1 MLIKHSKFKNTGIL
15 FELLVRQITTDTL
28 SGKNSEALNILKKYF
43 SKTELGREYKLYE
56 SLIKR
61 TNLTEGKANMVIN
74 TVLENSKQLNKTAL
88 KKQKYNL
95 IKEIKNY
102 YNLEEF
108 FKTKLPNYKTQA
120 AIYTLIESQNNNTE
134 NIIEN
139 KLVILEH
146 LTLSNTKKEANTN
159 TTIEELANE
168 DKDTRIL
175 TYKIL
180 LEKFNSKYIDFSSDK
195 KNILK
200 EFINIVD
207 NSTKLKEFYNIKI
220 NEMKL
225 ELVLLNKKTKNKV
238 TKIKLN
244 ETLNFLV
251 TLGKNDKINN
261 DNIVNLL
268 QYLYSMIGKPNININ
283 SSFFKKVSGD
293 YCYLYDLINA
303 NLNISF

>member
-28 SGKNSEALNILKKYF
+28 SGRNSEALNILKKYF
-43 SKTELGREYKLYE
+43 SKTELGREYKMYE

-61 TNLTEGKANMVIN
+61 TNLTEGKANMIIN

-95 IKEIKNY
+95 IKEIKNH

-108 FKTKLPNYKTQA
+108 FKTKLPNYKAQA
-120 AIYTLIESQNNNTE
+120 AIYTLIESQNINISTE

-146 LTLSNTKKEANTN
+146 LTLSNTKKEINTN
-159 TTIEELANE
+159 TNTLIEDLANE

-180 LEKFNSKYIDFSSDK
+180 LEKFNSKYIDFSSNK
-195 KNILK
+195 KSILK
-200 EFINIVD
+200 EFINVVD
-207 NSTKLKEFYNIKI
+207 NPTKLKEFYNIKI
-220 NEMKL
+220 NEMKS
-225 ELVLLNKKTKNKV
+225 ELISLNKKTKNEV
-238 TKIKLN
+238 IKIKLN
-244 ETLNFLV
+244 ETLNFLI

-268 QYLYSMIGKPNININ
+268 QYCDLIEEL
-283 SSFFKKVSGD
+283 KKVNGK
-293 YCYLYDLINA
+293 
-303 NLNISF
+303 

>member
-28 SGKNSEALNILKKYF
+28 SGRNSEALNILKKYF
-43 SKTELGREYKLYE
+43 SKTELGREYKIYE

-61 TNLTEGKANMVIN
+61 TNLTEGKANMIIN

-95 IKEIKNY
+95 IKEIKNH

-108 FKTKLPNYKTQA
+108 FKTKLPNYKVQA
-120 AIYTLIESQNNNTE
+120 AIYTLIESQNINIPTE

-146 LTLSNTKKEANTN
+146 LTLSNTKKEINTN
-159 TTIEELANE
+159 TNTLIEDLANE

-180 LEKFNSKYIDFSSDK
+180 LEKFNSKYIDFSSNK
-195 KNILK
+195 KSILK
-200 EFINIVD
+200 EFINVVD
-207 NSTKLKEFYNIKI
+207 NPTKLKEFYNIKI
-220 NEMKL
+220 NEMKS
-225 ELVLLNKKTKNKV
+225 ELISLNKKTKNEV
-238 TKIKLN
+238 IKIKLN
-244 ETLNFLV
+244 ETLNFLI

-268 QYLYSMIGKPNININ
+268 QYCDLIEEL
-283 SSFFKKVSGD
+283 KKVNGK
-293 YCYLYDLINA
+293 
-303 NLNISF
+303 

>member
-120 AIYTLIESQNNNTE
+120 AIYTLIESQNTNTE

-146 LTLSNTKKEANTN
+146 LTLSNTKKETNTN

-180 LEKFNSKYIDFSSDK
+180 LEKFNSKYVDFSSNK

-225 ELVLLNKKTKNKV
+225 ELISLNKKTKNEV

-251 TLGKNDKINN
+251 TLGKNNKINN

-268 QYLYSMIGKPNININ
+268 QY
-283 SSFFKKVSGD
+283 
-293 YCYLYDLINA
+293 CDLIEELKQA
-303 NLNISF
+303 NGK

>member
-28 SGKNSEALNILKKYF
+28 SGRNSEALNILKKYF

-61 TNLTEGKANMVIN
+61 TNLTEGKANMIIN

-95 IKEIKNY
+95 IKEIKNH

-108 FKTKLPNYKTQA
+108 FKTKLPNYKAQA
-120 AIYTLIESQNNNTE
+120 AVYTLIESQNTTISTE

-146 LTLSNTKKEANTN
+146 LTLSNIKKENNTS
-159 TTIEELANE
+159 TIIEDLVNE

-180 LEKFNSKYIDFSSDK
+180 LEKFNNKYVDFSNNK

-200 EFINIVD
+200 EFINVVD
-207 NSTKLKEFYNIKI
+207 NSTKLKEFYNVKI
-220 NEMKL
+220 NEMKS
-225 ELVLLNKKTKNKV
+225 ELVLLNKKTKNEV

-268 QYLYSMIGKPNININ
+268 QY
-283 SSFFKKVSGD
+283 
-293 YCYLYDLINA
+293 CDLIEELKKA
-303 NLNISF
+303 NGK

>member
-28 SGKNSEALNILKKYF
+28 SGRNSEALNILKKYF
-43 SKTELGREYKLYE
+43 SKTELGREYKMYE

-61 TNLTEGKANMVIN
+61 TNLTEGKANMIIN

-95 IKEIKNY
+95 IKEIKNH

-108 FKTKLPNYKTQA
+108 FKTKLPNYKAQA
-120 AIYTLIESQNNNTE
+120 AIYTLIESQNINISTE

-146 LTLSNTKKEANTN
+146 LTLSNTKKEINTN
-159 TTIEELANE
+159 TNTLIEDLANE

-180 LEKFNSKYIDFSSDK
+180 LEKFNSKYIDFSSNK
-195 KNILK
+195 KSILK
-200 EFINIVD
+200 EFINVVD
-207 NSTKLKEFYNIKI
+207 NPTKLKEFYNIKI
-220 NEMKL
+220 NEMKS
-225 ELVLLNKKTKNKV
+225 ELVSLNKKTKNEV
-238 TKIKLN
+238 IKIKLN
-244 ETLNFLV
+244 ETLNFLI

-268 QYLYSMIGKPNININ
+268 QYCDLIEEL
-283 SSFFKKVSGD
+283 KKVNGK
-293 YCYLYDLINA
+293 
-303 NLNISF
+303 